1 MTLLRINTGILLA
14 SLAIFASPVVSAQE
28 ACVVKGKT
36 LSEARDN
43 FTSQCTVARVD
54 CDPFGGE
61 WYCASYSMDSSTT
74 PALTFNTASSTA
86 SPVALATRPAAPAA
100 RASCVSAASDSD
112 GDGFGWENNNTCLV
126 TNSSAPAVLQAIS
139 TDPVTQAPAG
149 QTSPGS
155 VTAADITDLILVTGQ
170 SNALGAETTYDQSLD
185 APGNSV
191 FAFTQHGWQIA
202 DLNQVWDL
210 GWHPRNNPETDPS
223 NNFSLHFGK
232 SLTARDPSRVVGFI
246 LATAP
251 GAKIETWDH
260 DSPFYNTVQTK
271 VLDAINQLPHKNSLD
286 GILWHQGE
294 SDGQDRQSYT
304 DAIYTLIYNLRNESW
319 TQLHAP
325 FICGETKI
333 DSINKRLNGLNSD
346 SDPNTACVRA
356 RDLSTV
362 GDDRHFDAEGLRT
375 LGARYADAYLNITR

>member
-1 MTLLRINTGILLA
+1 MTILRTKTSLLLA
-14 SLAIFASPVVSAQE
+14 VLSIFSSPAVSAQE
-28 ACVVKGKT
+28 ACVVKGET
-36 LSEARDN
+36 LTQARNN
-43 FTSQCTVARVD
+43 FTSQCTVTRID

-61 WYCASYSMDSSTT
+61 WYCASYTMNASSP
-74 PALTFNTASSTA
+74 PALTI
-86 SPVALATRPAAPAA
+86 SPTLSAPVLTLQPIAPDA
-100 RASCVSAASDSD
+100 RASCTRADSDSD

-126 TNSSAPAVLQAIS
+126 TNSFTPA
-139 TDPVTQAPAG
+139 
-149 QTSPGS
+149 SPTVSSEPESGRTANRP

-170 SNALGAETTYDQSLD
+170 SNALGAGTTYDRSAD
-185 APGNSV
+185 APSDSV
-191 FAFTQHGWQIA
+191 FAFTEQGWQIA

-210 GWHPRNNPETDPS
+210 GYHPRNDPETEPS

-232 SLTARDPSRVVGFI
+232 SLAARDPSRVVGFV

-251 GAKIETWDH
+251 GAKIETWDL
-260 DSPFYNTVQTK
+260 DNPFYSTVQTK
-271 VLDAINQLPHKNSLD
+271 VLDAINQLPHKSALD

-319 TQLHAP
+319 TQPHAP

-333 DSINKRLNGLNSD
+333 DSINRRLNALNND

-356 RDLSTV
+356 SDLSTI
-362 GDDRHFDAEGLRT
+362 GDDRHFDAQALRT
-375 LGARYADAYLNITR
+375 LGARYADSYLKLSR